1 MKEEE
6 LVYKLQSHSHREEA
20 FRILIMEYKRPL
32 YAFIRKITIDH
43 HDTDD
48 VVQMSFI
55 KAFKYINGFKGQ
67 SKITTWLYT
76 IARREAIN
84 FMQQKAKKHNTSIDQ
99 LSLEAMKQLSIGS
112 AYYGGDDIQ
121 LKLQLAVAKLPL
133 KQREVFNMKYF
144 DKLKYIE
151 ISEITGT
158 SEGGLKANYHLAVKN
173 LKQYLNLN

>member
-1 MKEEE
+1 
-6 LVYKLQSHSHREEA
+6 
-20 FRILIMEYKRPL
+20 
-32 YAFIRKITIDH
+32 
-43 HDTDD
+43 
-48 VVQMSFI
+48 
-55 KAFKYINGFKGQ
+55 
-67 SKITTWLYT
+67 
-76 IARREAIN
+76 
-84 FMQQKAKKHNTSIDQ
+84 
-99 LSLEAMKQLSIGS
+99 MKQLSVGS